1 MWITF
6 CANSS
11 ELLYVCRQKDL
22 FCFQS
27 YLSFLCLNVFVSVKS
42 VKKNIKYSYHK
53 ILPASFFK
61 IKISFKIL

>member
-6 CANSS
+6 CANSL

-27 YLSFLCLNVFVSVKS
+27 YLIFLCLNVFVSVKS
-42 VKKNIKYSYHK
+42 VKKKNIYIKYSYHK
-53 ILPASFFK
+53 ILSGSLF
-61 IKISFKIL
+61 L

>member
-1 MWITF
+1 MWITL

-27 YLSFLCLNVFVSVKS
+27 YLIFFLCLNVFVSVKS
-42 VKKNIKYSYHK
+42 VKIY
-53 ILPASFFK
+53 I
-61 IKISFKIL
+61 

>member
-27 YLSFLCLNVFVSVKS
+27 YLIFLCLNVFVSVKS
-42 VKKNIKYSYHK
+42 VKKKK
-53 ILPASFFK
+53 IY
-61 IKISFKIL
+61 I

>member
-6 CANSS
+6 CANSL

-27 YLSFLCLNVFVSVKS
+27 YLIFFLCLNVFVSVKS
-42 VKKNIKYSYHK
+42 VKKNYKYK
-53 ILPASFFK
+53 IFLPQNTSWIVIFTTK
-61 IKISFKIL
+61 

>member
-6 CANSS
+6 CANSL

-27 YLSFLCLNVFVSVKS
+27 YLIFLCLNVFVSVKS
-42 VKKNIKYSYHK
+42 VKKIYIKYSYHK
-53 ILPASFFK
+53 ILSGSLF
-61 IKISFKIL
+61 L

>member
-27 YLSFLCLNVFVSVKS
+27 YLIFLCLNVFVSVKS
-42 VKKNIKYSYHK
+42 VKKIYIYK
-53 ILPASFFK
+53 IFLPQNTFWIIIF
-61 IKISFKIL
+61 ITNCF